1 MPRRIPTLGYPSRSE
16 AVLALQARG
25 QSDAQIAR
33 AIGIPAAAV
42 SALANSALRS
52 GKRQRHR
59 LDPDTLGQERAEAA
73 DRRTVVFYTEALDRL
88 QPAAAARGLHVNE
101 LVRLLIDTIVDG
113 NLVGAVLDDQEGT
126 P

>member
-1 MPRRIPTLGYPSRSE
+1 MPRRIPTLGYRSRSE
-16 AVLALQARG
+16 AVLALQGRG

-33 AIGIPAAAV
+33 AIGISVATV

-52 GKRQRHR
+52 GKRQVHR
-59 LDPDTLGQERAEAA
+59 LDPDTPRKERAEAA
-73 DRRTVVFYTEALDRL
+73 DRRTVVFYSESLDRL

-113 NLVGAVLDDQEGT
+113 DLVGAVLDDQEAE